1 MAHGAAQAIGA
12 GAPGDLWSIT
22 ASSPPGDWMVRPE
35 VAAPLL
41 IAAGAYAV
49 GWWQLR
55 RRGGAVSEW
64 RVAASVA
71 GLLSVLVALSAPF
84 DRLAHASFA
93 AHMLQHLL
101 LIAGAAPLLLLADPF
116 AALCWALPAPVRS
129 RAGRLLRA
137 GTPLRALWRVLTTVW
152 VAWLAH
158 VAAVWLWHLPS
169 AYDAAVADR
178 VVHDVEHLVFFGTAI
193 LFWWPIV
200 QPAPRLRAPTG
211 YGVRVGYLVLA
222 AMQGALLGL
231 LLAMSRETWYRA
243 YPSAEDQS
251 LGGLVMWGLGGAVDM
266 LAVLILLGCY
276 LGSQDGEVPPRKL
289 VRIRVDFNRRE
300 DSRTIALGSSA
311 EVPEEVRREGAL
323 VILYEP
329 GDIECE
335 AIVRRGRRWE
345 WVADILDGTIRE
357 SAIDST
363 GT

>member
-12 GAPGDLWSIT
+12 GTPGDLWSVAT
-22 ASSPPGDWMVRPE
+22 STPGSWIVRPE

-41 IAAGAYAV
+41 IVAGAYAI

-55 RRGGAVSEW
+55 RRGGTVSGW
-64 RVAASVA
+64 RVAASA
-71 GLLSVLVALSAPF
+71 GGLSSVLIALSAPL

-93 AHMLQHLL
+93 AHMVQHLL
-101 LIAGAAPLLLLADPF
+101 LIVAAAPLLLLADPF
-116 AALCWALPAPVRS
+116 AALCWALPSPVR
-129 RAGRLLRA
+129 AWTGRLLRP
-137 GTPLRALWRVLTTVW
+137 GTPLRALWRGLTVAS

-211 YGVRVGYLVLA
+211 YGVRVVYLVLA
-222 AMQGALLGL
+222 ALQGAFLGL

-276 LGSQDGEVPPRKL
+276 LGSQDLEKRHLKPR
-289 VRIRVDFNRRE
+289 
-300 DSRTIALGSSA
+300 S
-311 EVPEEVRREGAL
+311 
-323 VILYEP
+323 
-329 GDIECE
+329 
-335 AIVRRGRRWE
+335 
-345 WVADILDGTIRE
+345 LD
-357 SAIDST
+357 
-363 GT
+363 

>member
-12 GAPGDLWSIT
+12 GTPGDLWSVAT
-22 ASSPPGDWMVRPE
+22 SSAAGAWIVRPE

-41 IAAGAYAV
+41 VAAGAYAV

-55 RRGGAVSEW
+55 RRGGSVSGW
-64 RVAASVA
+64 RVAASA
-71 GLLSVLVALSAPF
+71 GGLLSVLVALSAPF

-101 LIAGAAPLLLLADPF
+101 LIVSAAPLLLLADPF
-116 AALCWALPAPVRS
+116 AALCWALPAPLRS
-129 RAGRLLRA
+129 RAGRLLRP
-137 GTPLRALWRVLTTVW
+137 GMPLRALWRALTTVS

-178 VVHDVEHLVFFGTAI
+178 AVHDVEHLVFFGTAI

-200 QPAPRLRAPTG
+200 QPAPRLRTPTG
-211 YGVRVGYLVLA
+211 YGVRVVYLVLA
-222 AMQGALLGL
+222 ALQGAFLGL

-276 LGSQDGEVPPRKL
+276 LGSQDLEKRDLKPR
-289 VRIRVDFNRRE
+289 
-300 DSRTIALGSSA
+300 
-311 EVPEEVRREGAL
+311 P
-323 VILYEP
+323 
-329 GDIECE
+329 
-335 AIVRRGRRWE
+335 
-345 WVADILDGTIRE
+345 LD
-357 SAIDST
+357 
-363 GT
+363 